1 MDSGAQ
7 AAHEALWGLFRNHSE
22 WCWTPLAGGLGV
34 ARAILV
40 DIRIHT
46 PGLNLSGPPLTA
58 AAAVGR
64 SRLEAVG
71 WELTSGRPWVQ
82 NDTKTGH
89 LEHLDNLGPVMV
101 QNDIK
106 TDRLEHLGCPGPKSS
121 KTVPKLSTWSIY
133 LEGLGPIVQNNTQT
147 NNLEPLNNTLRGFA
161 AFQAS
166 LNDTLRGV
174 WAFQGPLNDT
184 FRRCWA
190 FWAFLNDTLRWF

>member
-1 MDSGAQ
+1 MVLDAPG
-7 AAHEALWGLFRNHSE
+7 WR
-22 WCWTPLAGGLGV
+22 TGGSQGNPG
-34 ARAILV
+34 RHY
-40 DIRIHT
+40 IRIHT

-89 LEHLDNLGPVMV
+89 LEHLNNLGPVMV

-121 KTVPKLSTWSIY
+121 KMSPKLLTWSIY
-133 LEGLGPIVQNNTQT
+133 LEGLGPIVQNNTKT

-161 AFQAS
+161 ARQAS
-166 LNDTLRGV
+166 KRHLPKALGLPGVSKRHLPKGLSLTRG
-174 WAFQGPLNDT
+174 WAVPSLF
-184 FRRCWA
+184 
-190 FWAFLNDTLRWF
+190 

>member
-7 AAHEALWGLFRNHSE
+7 EAHVALWGLFWNHSE

-106 TDRLEHLGCPGPKSS
+106 TDRLEHLSGRPW
-121 KTVPKLSTWSIY
+121 TH
-133 LEGLGPIVQNNTQT
+133 VQNSTKRNT
-147 NNLEPLNNTLRGFA
+147 LEPLQRTNFESPNKHRNWKFG
-161 AFQAS
+161 
-166 LNDTLRGV
+166 
-174 WAFQGPLNDT
+174 
-184 FRRCWA
+184 
-190 FWAFLNDTLRWF
+190 